1 MSALRVPDGPRRP
14 HLPAVE
20 LSPEVRDEVV
30 RHGDLEVL
38 GRMAWSSNATLLVHA
53 SLDGAEVRAIYKP
66 IEGERPL
73 WDFPDGTLAGR
84 EVAAHELSAFLGWD
98 IVPFTVLRDGP
109 FGPGMVQRFV
119 DHDPDDHYFT
129 LLERHLEEFRT
140 FAVFDILANNTDRK
154 GGHCLEESGTGR
166 VYGIDHGLTFHAHPK
181 LRTVIWDF
189 GGEAIDDDLLAG
201 VARVVDDLDSAGT
214 LARALAPLIAP
225 HEVRALSERAR
236 ELLEVRTLP
245 IADEGYHSVPWPLV

>member
-1 MSALRVPDGPRRP
+1 
-14 HLPAVE
+14 VE
-20 LSPEVRDEVV
+20 LTPEVRDEVV
-30 RHGDLEVL
+30 RHGDLDVL
-38 GRMAWSSNATLLVHA
+38 GRMAWSSNATLLVNA
-53 SLDGAEVRAIYKP
+53 ALDGVEVRAIYKP

-84 EVAAHELSAFLGWD
+84 EVAAFELSDLLGWD

-109 FGPGMVQRFV
+109 YGLGMVQRFV
-119 DHDPDDHYFT
+119 EHDPDDHYFT
-129 LLERHLEEFRT
+129 LLERHLDDFRR

-154 GGHCLEESGTGR
+154 GGHCLEELGSGR

-189 GGEAIDDDLLAG
+189 GGEPVPDDLLDG
-201 VARVVDDLDSAGT
+201 VERVVADLSSEGPLATT
-214 LARALAPLIAP
+214 LSTLIAP
-225 HEVRALSERAR
+225 HEVWALVDRAQ
-236 ELLEVRTLP
+236 ELLEVRHFP

>member
-1 MSALRVPDGPRRP
+1 
-14 HLPAVE
+14 VE
-20 LSPEVRDEVV
+20 LTPEVRNEVV
-30 RHGDLEVL
+30 RRGELDVL
-38 GRMAWSSNATLLVHA
+38 GRMAWSSNATLLVNA
-53 SLDGAEVRAIYKP
+53 SLDGVEVRAIYKP

-84 EVAAHELSAFLGWD
+84 EVAAFELSDFLGWH

-109 FGPGMVQRFV
+109 YGLGMVQRFV

-129 LLERHLEEFRT
+129 LLERYADAFRA

-154 GGHCLEESGTGR
+154 GGHCLEEQASGR

-189 GGEAIDDDLLAG
+189 GGEAVPDELLAG
-201 VARVVDDLDSAGT
+201 VDRVVADLAADGPLATT
-214 LARALAPLIAP
+214 LATLIAP
-225 HEVRALSERAR
+225 HEMWALLDRAQ
-236 ELLEVRTLP
+236 ELLAVRRFP

>member
-1 MSALRVPDGPRRP
+1 M
-14 HLPAVE
+14 E
-20 LSPEVRDEVV
+20 LSPEFRDEVV
-30 RHGDLEVL
+30 RRGDLEVL
-38 GRMAWSSNATLLVHA
+38 GRMAWSSNATLLVNA
-53 SLDGAEVRAIYKP
+53 ALDGAEVRAIYKP
-66 IEGERPL
+66 VQGERPL

-129 LLERHLEEFRT
+129 LLERHLEDFRA

-154 GGHCLEESGTGR
+154 AGHCLEERGTGR
-166 VYGIDHGLTFHAHPK
+166 VYGIDHGLTFHSHPK

-189 GGEAIDDDLLAG
+189 GGEEIAEDLLVGVERVADDLAVAGSLA
-201 VARVVDDLDSAGT
+201 A
-214 LARALAPLIAP
+214 ALEPLIAP
-225 HEVRALSERAR
+225 HEVRALGERAR
-236 ELLEVRTLP
+236 EVLAARHLP
-245 IADEGYHSVPWPLV
+245 IAEEGYHSVPWPLV

>member
-1 MSALRVPDGPRRP
+1 M
-14 HLPAVE
+14 E
-20 LSPEVRDEVV
+20 LTPEVRNEVV
-30 RHGDLEVL
+30 RRGELDVL
-38 GRMAWSSNATLLVHA
+38 GRMAWSSNATLLVNA
-53 SLDGAEVRAIYKP
+53 SLDGDEVRAIYKP

-84 EVAAHELSAFLGWD
+84 EVAAFELSDFLGWH

-109 FGPGMVQRFV
+109 YGLGMVQRFV

-129 LLERHLEEFRT
+129 LLERYADAFRA

-154 GGHCLEESGTGR
+154 GGHCLEEQASGR

-189 GGEAIDDDLLAG
+189 GGEAVPDELLAG
-201 VARVVDDLDSAGT
+201 VDRVVADLAADGPLATT
-214 LARALAPLIAP
+214 LATLIAP
-225 HEVRALSERAR
+225 HEMWALLDRAQ
-236 ELLEVRTLP
+236 ELLAVRRFP

>member
-1 MSALRVPDGPRRP
+1 M
-14 HLPAVE
+14 E

-30 RHGDLEVL
+30 RLGDLEVL
-38 GRMAWSSNATLLVHA
+38 GRMAWSSNATLLVQA
-53 SLDGAEVRAIYKP
+53 ALDGVEVRAIYKP
-66 IEGERPL
+66 VGGERPL

-84 EVAAHELSAFLGWD
+84 EVAAYELSAFLGWD

-109 FGPGMVQRFV
+109 YGVGMVQRFV

-129 LLERHLEEFRT
+129 LLERHLDDFRS

-154 GGHCLEESGTGR
+154 GGHCLEETGSGR

-189 GGEAIDDDLLAG
+189 GGEAIAADLLAD
-201 VARVVDDLDSAGT
+201 VERVGTDLASGGG
-214 LARALAPLIAP
+214 LAKRLGALLVP
-225 HEVRALSERAR
+225 HEVGALLDRT
-236 ELLEVRTLP
+236 LEVLDGGHFP

>member
-1 MSALRVPDGPRRP
+1 M
-14 HLPAVE
+14 E
-20 LSPEVRDEVV
+20 LTPEVRNEVV
-30 RHGDLEVL
+30 RHGDLDVL
-38 GRMAWSSNATLLVHA
+38 GRMAWSSNATLLVNA
-53 SLDGAEVRAIYKP
+53 TLDGVEVRAIYKP

-84 EVAAHELSAFLGWD
+84 EVAAFELSDLLGWH

-109 FGPGMVQRFV
+109 YGLGMVQRFV
-119 DHDPDDHYFT
+119 EHDPDDHYFT
-129 LLERHLEEFRT
+129 LLERHLDDFRR

-154 GGHCLEESGTGR
+154 GGHCLEELGSGR

-189 GGEAIDDDLLAG
+189 GGEAVPDDLLEG
-201 VARVVDDLDSAGT
+201 VGRVVADLASDGPLATT
-214 LARALAPLIAP
+214 LSTLIAP
-225 HEVRALSERAR
+225 HEVWALADRAQ
-236 ELLEVRTLP
+236 ELLEVRHFP

>member
-1 MSALRVPDGPRRP
+1 M
-14 HLPAVE
+14 E
-20 LSPEVRDEVV
+20 LSPEIRDEVV
-30 RHGDLEVL
+30 RGGELEVL
-38 GRMAWSSNATLLVHA
+38 GRMAWSSNATLLVNA
-53 SLDGAEVRAIYKP
+53 SLDGTEVRAIYKP

-98 IVPFTVLRDGP
+98 IVPYTVLREGP

-129 LLERHLEEFRT
+129 LLERHLDDFRA

-154 GGHCLEESGTGR
+154 GGHCLEELGTGH

-189 GGEAIDDDLLAG
+189 GGEAIDDDLLTGVDRVAADLSAAG
-201 VARVVDDLDSAGT
+201 P
-214 LARALAPLIAP
+214 LAEALAPLIAP
-225 HEVRALSERAR
+225 HEVRALGDRAR
-236 ELLEVRTLP
+236 ALLETRHLP